1 MTNTQHTGTCHCGK
15 VTLTIPH
22 KPDYLNDC
30 NCSLCQKVGGLWGY
44 FDPAEVGV
52 SGETST
58 YTRADM
64 EVPAIRNHFCGAC
77 GCTTHWSAASALAE
91 GRMGVNMRLFD
102 DEVVAGVEVRKVDGR
117 SW

>member
-1 MTNTQHTGTCHCGK
+1 MINPQNTGTCHCGK
-15 VTLTIPH
+15 VTLTIPRA
-22 KPDYLNDC
+22 PEYLNDC